1 MKNKLIIILAIWLTG
16 FVAAM
21 SLVARWWRMGDQEM
35 DAAPPSPI
43 VEEAPPASMGTKVQ
57 QATQRITSPLV
68 TGAKQDLVAMRKL
81 GNQIRNRLPSTSSEL
96 QTDDAA

>member
-21 SLVARWWRMGDQEM
+21 SLVARWWRMGDHQME
-35 DAAPPSPI
+35 AAPPAPI
-43 VEEAPPASMGTKVQ
+43 VEEASPASMGTKVQ

-68 TGAKQDLVAMRKL
+68 NGAKQDLVAVRKV
-81 GNQIRNRLPSTSSEL
+81 GNQIRNRLPNKVSEL